1 MTSLNYSV
9 WLSRARQANVNLSK
23 RHKFNIICAT
33 PGFDLTEQ
41 NSDFAELGSTYMCRA
56 KALSLKS
63 LKSIFFLSEL
73 KQIFQ
78 AQLSDF
84 A

>member
-23 RHKFNIICAT
+23 WHKFNIICAT

-41 NSDFAELGSTYMCRA
+41 NSDLAELGSTYVPC
-56 KALSLKS
+56 KS
-63 LKSIFFLSEL
+63 SEL
-73 KQIFQ
+73 KKLNVISLFF
-78 AQLSDF
+78 L
-84 A
+84 